1 MKNIKLNFLPFI
13 NQNINVVIYIKENA
27 EEKKEDSNK
36 YFKNIKV
43 GDKHLQH
50 EIAFEEK
57 EGFKEYTVNILKE
70 HDLVSQYYF
79 EKLNKGL
86 PSEIKLIKNE
96 SFRNKKI
103 HIILGNHAKGK
114 NCVWIEPY
122 FHKQK
127 NIWGILLDYSFV
139 TNTDEDGDH
148 YKLDRDILI
157 QTGTL
162 NQRGDSNLD
171 FYIFKNNY
179 YKKFLSTEFS
189 KVNAVLD
196 NNLSNELFNCEAN
209 LLDAKTYIFQNN
221 NISNSPYLGLAK
233 YAPLEEIKENVLFY
247 FIYKKT
253 DRDIAVALLKG
264 LRGESSPNTFGG
276 MEKLFR
282 LNFQNDRIK
291 GASIEEFSDGE
302 IDTQIQNIKALNSK
316 VIPIIITNSKKT
328 VEDEELYFRLKHKFT
343 NAGIPCQV
351 VTKDLVNNEYSIKY
365 SLSNIGLQIFAKAG
379 GKPWKMKPATNEYLI
394 IGIGQSYTHE
404 KTENGVIVEKNLTY
418 SVLTD
423 SSGLFKDIK
432 VLGEAMFGNDDYY
445 QQLISNLTNI
455 INNSGHKKI
464 SIHSPFRISEEKIL
478 NKVLQGV
485 KEDIELNVIIIN
497 HKNDFFGFD
506 YENNGLVPF
515 ESTFI
520 QLGSKEYLVWFEGL
534 QFSNPKITKRYG
546 NPLLIKFW
554 YSNKPDNFKDTNYKN
569 KLLQDCIN
577 LSGANWRGFKAKQL
591 PVSVFYCQRIAD
603 FISKFQKY
611 NLQHIDIDN
620 LNPWFL

>member
-1 MKNIKLNFLPFI
+1 
-13 NQNINVVIYIKENA
+13 
-27 EEKKEDSNK
+27 
-36 YFKNIKV
+36 
-43 GDKHLQH
+43 
-50 EIAFEEK
+50 
-57 EGFKEYTVNILKE
+57 
-70 HDLVSQYYF
+70 
-79 EKLNKGL
+79 
-86 PSEIKLIKNE
+86 
-96 SFRNKKI
+96 
-103 HIILGNHAKGK
+103 
-114 NCVWIEPY
+114 
-122 FHKQK
+122 
-127 NIWGILLDYSFV
+127 
-139 TNTDEDGDH
+139 
-148 YKLDRDILI
+148 I

-162 NQRGDSNLD
+162 NQKGDSNLD

-179 YKKFLSTEFS
+179 YKKFLSSEFH

-209 LLDAKTYIFQNN
+209 LLDSKTYVFQNN
-221 NISNSPYLGLAK
+221 NISNSPYLGLTK
-233 YAPLEEIKENVLFY
+233 YSPLEDIKDIVLFY

-253 DRDIAVALLKG
+253 DRDIAVILLKG

-276 MEKLFR
+276 MEKLFK

-291 GASIEEFSDGE
+291 GASIIEFTDEE
-302 IDTQIQNIKALNSK
+302 IDNQICNIKALNSK
-316 VIPIIITNSKKT
+316 VIPIIITNSKKSN
-328 VEDEELYFRLKHKFT
+328 EDEELYFKLKHKFT

-394 IGIGQSYTHE
+394 IGIGQSYTYD
-404 KTENGVIVEKNLTY
+404 KTENGIVVEKNLTY

-432 VLGEAMFGNDDYY
+432 VLGEAMFGNEDYY
-445 QQLISNLTNI
+445 QQLITNLTSI
-455 INNSGHKKI
+455 INSSGHKKI
-464 SIHSPFRISEEKIL
+464 SIHSSFRISEDKIL
-478 NKVLQGV
+478 KKVLQGV
-485 KEDIELNVIIIN
+485 AEDIELNVIIIN
-497 HKNDFFGFD
+497 QKNDFFGFD
-506 YENNGLVPF
+506 YENNGLIPF

-554 YSNKPDNFKDTNYKN
+554 YSNKPDNFKDSVYKN